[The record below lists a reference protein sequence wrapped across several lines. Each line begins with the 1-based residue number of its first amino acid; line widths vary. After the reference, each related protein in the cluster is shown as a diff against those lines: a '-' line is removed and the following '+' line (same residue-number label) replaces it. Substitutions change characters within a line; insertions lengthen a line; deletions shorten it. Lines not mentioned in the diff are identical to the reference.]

1 MTKKAILIF
10 PHQLFENNPALIN
23 EAEIFLVEEYL
34 FFRQYNFH
42 KQKLLFHRASMNF
55 YSDYVSRK
63 GYQVNYIE
71 SSSELSDI
79 RSLIQFIHKSG
90 FTEIHY
96 ADVVDNWLENR
107 IKSSAQKFGL
117 KVYEYESQCFI
128 NSKEEIINYFKGKRK
143 YSQTE
148 FYIKQRR
155 KLNLLIDENGKPV
168 GGKWTFDSENRAK
181 LSNTQSIP
189 EITLSP
195 FNKYYKEAVDYVEK
209 NFPFNPGKINLE
221 FLMPI
226 TFVESKLWLD
236 KFLQQRF
243 MEFGKYQDA
252 IIENESTLNHSLLS
266 PMMNIGLIT
275 PDYIMKATMN
285 FIDENK
291 VPLNSAE
298 GFIRQII
305 GWREF
310 IRGVYITAGT
320 YQRRNNFWKF
330 NRQIPKSFWNATT
343 GIKPIDNT
351 IEKVL
356 KTGYAHHIER
366 LMIIGNFMLLCQFAP
381 NEVYQWFME
390 LFIDAYDWVMV
401 PNVYGMSQFA
411 DGGLMSTKPYIS
423 GSNYLLKMS
432 NYKKDSWTKVW
443 DSLFWNF
450 MASHRNFFSSNPRL
464 SLLLKTY
471 DKMDNRKKSEIKL
484 EAERFLKSI

>member
-34 FFRQYNFH
+34 FFRQYNYH
-42 KQKLLFHRASMNF
+42 KQKLLYHRATMNF

-90 FTEIHY
+90 FAEIHY
-96 ADVVDNWLENR
+96 ADVVDNWLEKR
-107 IKSSAQKFGL
+107 IISSAKKFGL

-128 NSKEEIINYFKGKRK
+128 NSKEEIINYFKGKLK
-143 YSQTE
+143 YSQTD
-148 FYIKQRR
+148 FYIKQRK

-189 EITLSP
+189 EITFSP

-209 NFPFNPGKINLE
+209 NFPLNPGIINLE

-252 IIENESTLNHSLLS
+252 IIENKSTLNHSLLS

-275 PDYIMKATMN
+275 PDYIIKSTMN

-351 IEKVL
+351 IAKVL

-366 LMIIGNFMLLCQFAP
+366 LMIIGNFMLLCQFDP

-432 NYKKDSWTKVW
+432 NYKKGLWTKVW

-450 MASHRNFFSSNPRL
+450 MTNHGDFFSSNPRL

-471 DKMDNRKKSEIKL
+471 DKMDERKKSEIKL